1 MEYKVLLV
9 EDNTDC
15 RELLAALLEQLGY
28 QVLQAENGAVAIQK
42 AVNEKP
48 DLIFMDLRMPN
59 MDGIQATSCLRE
71 SEITRDTPII
81 ICSAWVSPQYRDSA
95 LKSGAHEVVMK
106 PVSIKQIEIIDAGLF
121 ARPHGRDEDVL
132 TGRDLLQRSSL
143 ITDTAGLH

>member
-1 MEYKVLLV
+1 MAYKVLLV

-48 DLIFMDLRMPN
+48 DLILMDLRMPN

-71 SEITRDTPII
+71 SEITKDTPII
-81 ICSAWVSPQYRDSA
+81 IFSAWVQARHRDSA
-95 LKSGAHEVVMK
+95 LKSGAHEVVTK
-106 PVSIKQIEIIDAGLF
+106 PVSIKQIESLMLRYLPVSHA
-121 ARPHGRDEDVL
+121 RDEDAL
-132 TGRDLLQRSSL
+132 TRPDLSHGGSFS
-143 ITDTAGLH
+143 D